1 LFCLSIELSRYSEIA
16 NGFNGHSC
24 FGVSNSSGLAAVVVV
39 CLAGCACVVVFTSA
53 GGVTVVSVVFGGL
66 YQETALL
73 ICSSV
78 YHFLSNSEYS
88 GKSLIL
94 AIGSTVGTVCVV
106 CGNTVGV
113 PVGIVGCVV
122 VFVATLGSI
131 LVYFET
137 SVPALTCALYAVL
150 VIFLPVESVYA

>member
-1 LFCLSIELSRYSEIA
+1 LSVVV
-16 NGFNGHSC
+16 
-24 FGVSNSSGLAAVVVV
+24 VSNSSGLAVVVV
-39 CLAGCACVVVFTSA
+39 VGSTAVADVSVFTSD
-53 GGVTVVSVVFGGL
+53 GGVTVVSLLFGGL

-88 GKSLIL
+88 GNSLTL
-94 AIGSTVGTVCVV
+94 AIRSTVGTVCVV

-113 PVGIVGCVV
+113 PAGIVGCVV
-122 VFVATLGSI
+122 VLVDTLGSI

-137 SVPALTCALYAVL
+137 SVPACTCVSYSDCVS
-150 VIFLPVESVYA
+150 FLPVVSV

>member
-24 FGVSNSSGLAAVVVV
+24 FGVSNFSGLAVVVV
-39 CLAGCACVVVFTSA
+39 VGATAVAGASVSTSA
-53 GGVTVVSVVFGGL
+53 GGVTVVFVVFGGL

-78 YHFLSNSEYS
+78 YHFLSNSWYC
-88 GKSLIL
+88 GNSLIL

-113 PVGIVGCVV
+113 PVGVLEIG
-122 VFVATLGSI
+122 L
-131 LVYFET
+131 YQET
-137 SVPALTCALYAVL
+137 SAQALFCASYAVL
-150 VIFLPVESVYA
+150 VIFLPVESV